1 MSNALLELAKQ
12 CEAATGPDR
21 GLDGRI
27 FIAITPGVAEAG
39 RIDQNDG
46 VVGWWPKDAPYQAAR
61 EVPRYTGSLD
71 AALTLVPTEYAS
83 WVSMGVGCAGRFST
97 FLRRY
102 DDIGTR
108 HNEAKASAGSFALSV
123 CAAALR
129 ARAAIKEEK

>member
-71 AALTLVPTEYAS
+71 AALNLVPEGMESELTNLY
-83 WVSMGVGCAGRFST
+83 GVARVAVGLNYNNGPTHGEHVGGDLC
-97 FLRRY
+97 L
-102 DDIGTR
+102 
-108 HNEAKASAGSFALSV
+108 ALA
-123 CAAALR
+123 AAALR
-129 ARAAIKEEK
+129 ARAAIKE